1 MKCIQDYEI
10 KMKITWNFSNKKNL
24 DCYSVLLQSHII
36 YEYFFFFFHNFFLF
50 NNLFLILL
58 GKSLKNKLGR
68 KNLLI
73 LIKEQNSNK

>member
-10 KMKITWNFSNKKNL
+10 KMKITRNFSHKKNL
-24 DCYSVLLQSHII
+24 DCYNVLLQSHII
-36 YEYFFFFFHNFFLF
+36 YQYFFFFHNFFLF
-50 NNLFLILL
+50 NNLLFILL